1 MTQQLMSLAG
11 GAVVLALEGG
21 HDLTAI
27 CDASEA
33 CVAALLGNKVRCP
46 PSIRASVGQAV
57 QFSQEQPREQ
67 AVGAP
72 PWGLADGQGKG
83 GQAWTEGNR
92 VDASS
97 LGQTSGQCPLPQAEP
112 GAHAYLSLE
121 SEGPGM
127 GESWACGSLRGRQLM
142 HAFFCRWIPSQK
154 KAGSRNPTST
164 PSAPWKL

>member
-1 MTQQLMSLAG
+1 M
-11 GAVVLALEGG
+11 VLALEGG

-33 CVAALLGNKVRCP
+33 CVSALLGNKVRSP
-46 PSIRASVGQAV
+46 PLIHASVGKEV
-57 QFSQEQPREQ
+57 QFSQEHPREQ
-67 AVGAP
+67 ADGAP
-72 PWGLADGQGKG
+72 PWGLADGQGG
-83 GQAWTEGNR
+83 DGQAWTEGNR

-97 LGQTSGQCPLPQAEP
+97 LGQCPLPQAEP

-121 SEGPGM
+121 SEGPGV
-127 GESWACGSLRGRQLM
+127 GEIWACGSLQGRQLM
-142 HAFFCRWIPSQK
+142 HTFFCRWIPSQK